1 LKKKVTKGDINR
13 LGDKIRKEYGNFSSD
28 TLDELQ
34 AYRTS
39 HKESLSQVFQILLN
53 LRKKVRRDS
62 IVTYRIKRFE
72 SIIEKIV
79 FREKGMKFSRMGDI
93 AGCRIIVQNNR
104 EAYAFEH
111 KIRQVLNVK
120 NAENDYI
127 KRPKKNGYKSLHLYV
142 TLPDNDKT
150 IEIQIRN
157 QVDHNWA
164 TLVEITDL
172 LFDSQLKEYGKDK
185 KLERLHYLLSKDK
198 DELDYYE
205 VKEVAKIVKDY
216 RYLDKL
222 NSIFSRNYLEVRKNW
237 LEIEKKHRY
246 RFFLIESS
254 VNEIPKIEAYDNFDE
269 AESKYYDKF
278 KENNDA
284 NVVLTHLH
292 KPNYKQISI
301 AYSNYILTMHSFVDE
316 FSKLFEKLIIHSL
329 QIDRHYDF
337 LKFFDLYYNNLTNR
351 FINEIKEAS
360 YSNNTTDSIPNSK
373 SRKES
378 KKEKEWRVEINKNFK
393 DSERKVNK
401 FRRQLNANMPKGK
414 FKKWRTKRTLKRIS
428 KKYEKKIKKE
438 LNGIIDL

>member
-1 LKKKVTKGDINR
+1 
-13 LGDKIRKEYGNFSSD
+13 
-28 TLDELQ
+28 
-34 AYRTS
+34 
-39 HKESLSQVFQILLN
+39 
-53 LRKKVRRDS
+53 
-62 IVTYRIKRFE
+62 
-72 SIIEKIV
+72 
-79 FREKGMKFSRMGDI
+79 MGDI
-93 AGCRIIVQNNR
+93 AGCRIIVQNNH
-104 EAYAFEH
+104 EVYAFEH
-111 KIRQVLNVK
+111 HIRQVLNVK
-120 NAENDYI
+120 KADNDYI
-127 KRPKKNGYKSLHLYV
+127 KNPKKNGYKSLHLYV

-198 DELDYYE
+198 NELDYSE
-205 VKEVAKIVKDY
+205 VKEIAKIVKDY
-216 RYLDKL
+216 SYLDKL

-254 VNEIPKIEAYDNFDE
+254 VSEIPKIEAYDNFDE
-269 AESKYYDKF
+269 AELKYYEKF

-329 QIDRHYDF
+329 QIDKHYDF

-360 YSNNTTDSIPNSK
+360 YSSNVSENISDAK
-373 SRKES
+373 RRKES
-378 KKEKEWRVEINKNFK
+378 KKEKEWRVEINKSFK
-393 DSERKVNK
+393 DSERKVKK
-401 FRRQLNANMPKGK
+401 FRRQLNDNMPKTK
-414 FKKWRTKRTLKRIS
+414 FKRWRTKRTLKRIS
-428 KKYEKKIKKE
+428 KKYEKKINKQ